1 MCSICLSIFCE
12 PPEGALCGTC
22 GTKLR
27 LLDYGRK
34 PVVVVVGGGGVGR
47 PKKKRKRMDGEGSGV
62 ATPVGKGV

>member
-27 LLDYGRK
+27 LLDYGKR
-34 PVVVVVGGGGVGR
+34 PVVVAGGVVKA
-47 PKKKRKRMDGEGSGV
+47 KKKRKRIDGEGSGV
-62 ATPVGKGV
+62 VTPVGKGA